1 MNIVIAGGSG
11 LVGSALIPKL
21 QNKGYSVD
29 IITRYPDQPMQMP
42 NVRYFHWDAEHT
54 WHPAVGAA
62 SAVINLTGASMAGGT
77 WTDAYKQEI
86 RDSRVRTTQMLV
98 EAQPRVLLQ
107 ASAVGIYGD
116 GGDAV
121 LTESSPVG
129 KTFLADVAREW
140 ETAASAARGTGSR
153 VCCFRIGPVLSR
165 DAGMLQALIK
175 PPMLPFSPYTLGLGG
190 PLGPGTQWV
199 PWVHID
205 DVVGMFIAA
214 IEEEQWSGAVNTVAP
229 GCSTMKEMAIAIGR
243 ELRKPAALKVPSWAL
258 KLLLGEFADAL
269 LVSQRVSA
277 ERAKSLGY
285 AFAFPDI
292 TSALHNLMHS

>member
-1 MNIVIAGGSG
+1 M
-11 LVGSALIPKL
+11 
-21 QNKGYSVD
+21 
-29 IITRYPDQPMQMP
+29 PMS
-42 NVRYFHWDAEHT
+42 NVRYFHWDAEQA

-62 SAVINLTGASMAGGT
+62 SAVINLTGASMAGGS

-140 ETAASAARGTGSR
+140 ETAASSARGSGSR

-165 DAGMLQALIK
+165 EAGMLQALIK
-175 PPMLPFSPYTLGLGG
+175 PPMLPFSPYSLGLGG

-205 DVVGMFIAA
+205 DVVGMFMAA
-214 IEEEQWSGAVNTVAP
+214 IDDDNWTGPVNTVAP
-229 GCSTMKEMAIAIGR
+229 GCATMKEIAVAIGR
-243 ELRKPAALKVPSWAL
+243 ELRKPAALKVPAWAL
-258 KLLLGEFADAL
+258 KLMLGEFADAL

-277 ERAKSLGY
+277 DRAKALGY
-285 AFAFPDI
+285 TFAFPDI
-292 TSALHNLMHS
+292 ASALHDLMR

>member
-11 LVGSALIPKL
+11 LVGSAIIPKL
-21 QNKGYSVD
+21 QSKGYSVD
-29 IITRYPDQPMQMP
+29 VITRYPDQPMPMS
-42 NVRYFHWDAEHT
+42 NVRYFHWDAEQA

-62 SAVINLTGASMAGGT
+62 SAVINLTGASMAGGS

-116 GGDAV
+116 GGEDV

-140 ETAASAARGTGSR
+140 ETAASAARGSGGR

-165 DAGMLQALIK
+165 EAGMLQALIK
-175 PPMLPFSPYTLGLGG
+175 PPMLPFSPYSLGLGG

-199 PWVHID
+199 PWIHID
-205 DVVGMFIAA
+205 DVVGMFMAA
-214 IEEEQWSGAVNTVAP
+214 IDDDNWTGPVNTVAP
-229 GCSTMKEMAIAIGR
+229 GCATMKEIAVAIGR
-243 ELRKPAALKVPSWAL
+243 ELRKPASLKVPAWAL
-258 KLLLGEFADAL
+258 KLMLGEFADAL

-277 ERAKSLGY
+277 DRAKALGY
-285 AFAFPDI
+285 TFAFPDI
-292 TSALHNLMHS
+292 ASALHDLMR

>member
-21 QNKGYSVD
+21 QSNGYTVD
-29 IITRYPDQPMQMP
+29 IITRYPDQPMPMP
-42 NVRYFHWDAEHT
+42 NVRYFHWDSMHA

-62 SAVINLTGASMAGGT
+62 SAVINLTGASMAGGS
-77 WTDAYKQEI
+77 WTDSYKQEI
-86 RDSRVRTTQMLV
+86 RDSRVRTTQMLI

-140 ETAASAARGTGSR
+140 ETAASAARGTGGR

-165 DAGMLQALIK
+165 EAGMLQALIK
-175 PPMLPFSPYTLGLGG
+175 PPMLPFSPYSLGLGG

-214 IEEEQWSGAVNTVAP
+214 IDDEHWSGAVNTVAP
-229 GCSTMKEMAIAIGR
+229 GCATMKEIAVAIGR

-258 KLLLGEFADAL
+258 KLMLGEFADAL

-277 ERAKSLGY
+277 DRAKALGY
-285 AFAFPDI
+285 RFAFPDI
-292 TSALHNLMHS
+292 ASALHDLMH